1 MSSSD
6 EDSLIEYPCD
16 FPIKIM
22 GRVGVAPG
30 SVSTKRPTA
39 APDGP
44 LDADDAAFTEMSP
57 LEGASTGVLEQRRQ
71 EFTQAVLMIVKRH
84 APDFDETSLEARIS
98 RKNTYLSL
106 TCTIRAVSRAQLD
119 ALYQELC
126 DHPMVVMVL

>member
-6 EDSLIEYPCD
+6 EGSLIEYPCD

-30 SVSTKRPTA
+30 SVLTKQPTP

-44 LDADDAAFTEMSP
+44 LDADDTTFTDMSP
-57 LEGASTGVLEQRRQ
+57 LEGASAGVLEQRRQ